1 MKFGKSFTNRG
12 FIKMKWYIICY
23 LFGCAIA
30 FPLGM
35 YYQMCQDQKE
45 IETAQINAKK
55 GEETYKARLIA
66 CESDIKST
74 TIARN
79 FYKAELD
86 SIKNYDDNVRQE
98 MIAELERRKT
108 TKEYKIFERCM
119 EKAGL

>member
-1 MKFGKSFTNRG
+1 
-12 FIKMKWYIICY
+12 MKWYIICY

-35 YYQMCQDQKE
+35 HYQMRQDQKE

-55 GEETYKARLIA
+55 GEDKYKARLRA

-74 TIARN
+74 TIAMN
-79 FYKAELD
+79 FYKSEYD
-86 SIKNYDDNVRQE
+86 SIKNYDENVRQE
-98 MIAELERRKT
+98 MIEEL
-108 TKEYKIFERCM
+108 ERCM

>member
-1 MKFGKSFTNRG
+1 M
-12 FIKMKWYIICY
+12 
-23 LFGCAIA
+23 FGCAIA

-45 IETAQINAKK
+45 IETVHEDAKK
-55 GEETYKARLIA
+55 GEDKYKARLHA
-66 CESDIKST
+66 CESDIKSA

-79 FYKAELD
+79 FYKTELD
-86 SIKNYDDNVRQE
+86 SIQNYNETVRKE
-98 MIAELERRKT
+98 AIAEFERRKA

>member
-1 MKFGKSFTNRG
+1 
-12 FIKMKWYIICY
+12 MKWYIICY

-35 YYQMCQDQKE
+35 HYQMCQDQKE
-45 IETAQINAKK
+45 IETVHEDAKK
-55 GEETYKARLIA
+55 IENKNKARLIA
-66 CESDIKST
+66 CETDIKST
-74 TIARN
+74 TIDRN
-79 FYKAELD
+79 FYKAKLD
-86 SIKNYDDNVRQE
+86 SIKNYDENVRQE

>member
-1 MKFGKSFTNRG
+1 MR
-12 FIKMKWYIICY
+12 
-23 LFGCAIA
+23 
-30 FPLGM
+30 
-35 YYQMCQDQKE
+35 QDQKE
-45 IETAQINAKK
+45 IETVQSDVKK
-55 GEETYKARLIA
+55 IEDKYKARLIA

-86 SIKNYDDNVRQE
+86 SIKNYDENVRQE
-98 MIAELERRKT
+98 MIAELERRKA

>member
-1 MKFGKSFTNRG
+1 
-12 FIKMKWYIICY
+12 MKWYIICY

-35 YYQMCQDQKE
+35 YYQMLQDQKE
-45 IETAQINAKK
+45 IETVHEDAKK

-79 FYKAELD
+79 FYKTELD
-86 SIKNYDDNVRQE
+86 SIKNYDENVRQE

>member
-1 MKFGKSFTNRG
+1 
-12 FIKMKWYIICY
+12 MKWHIVCY
-23 LFGCAIA
+23 LIGCAIA

-35 YYQMCQDQKE
+35 HYQMRQDQKE
-45 IETAQINAKK
+45 IETVQTNAKK
-55 GEETYKARLIA
+55 GEETYKARLRA

-86 SIKNYDDNVRQE
+86 SIKNYDENVRQE
-98 MIAELERRKT
+98 MIAELERRKA

>member
-1 MKFGKSFTNRG
+1 
-12 FIKMKWYIICY
+12 MKWHIVCY

-35 YYQMCQDQKE
+35 HYQARQEQKE
-45 IETAQINAKK
+45 IEVVKEDAKK
-55 GEETYKARLIA
+55 LEDKYKARLIA

-86 SIKNYDDNVRQE
+86 SIQNYNENVRQE
-98 MIAELERRKT
+98 ALKEIERRKA

>member
-1 MKFGKSFTNRG
+1 M
-12 FIKMKWYIICY
+12 
-23 LFGCAIA
+23 FGCAIA

-35 YYQMCQDQKE
+35 HYQMSQDQKE
-45 IETAQINAKK
+45 IETVHEDVKK
-55 GEETYKARLIA
+55 IEDNKARLIA

-86 SIKNYDDNVRQE
+86 SIKNYDENVRQE

>member
-1 MKFGKSFTNRG
+1 MR
-12 FIKMKWYIICY
+12 
-23 LFGCAIA
+23 
-30 FPLGM
+30 
-35 YYQMCQDQKE
+35 QDQKQ
-45 IETAQINAKK
+45 IETVQTDIKK
-55 GEETYKARLIA
+55 IEDKYKARLIA

-86 SIKNYDDNVRQE
+86 SIKNYDENVRQE

>member
-1 MKFGKSFTNRG
+1 
-12 FIKMKWYIICY
+12 MKWHIVCY
-23 LFGCAIA
+23 LIGCAIA

-35 YYQMCQDQKE
+35 HYQMRQDQNE
-45 IETAQINAKK
+45 IETVHKDAKK
-55 GEETYKARLIA
+55 IEDKYKARLIA

-86 SIKNYDDNVRQE
+86 SIKNYDENVRQE
-98 MIAELERRKT
+98 MIAELERRKA

>member
-1 MKFGKSFTNRG
+1 MKFGKSFTDRG

-30 FPLGM
+30 FSLGM
-35 YYQMCQDQKE
+35 HYQMRQDQKE

-55 GEETYKARLIA
+55 GEETYKARLLA
-66 CESDIKST
+66 CETDIKST
-74 TIARN
+74 TIDRN

>member
-1 MKFGKSFTNRG
+1 
-12 FIKMKWYIICY
+12 MKWYIICY

-45 IETAQINAKK
+45 IETVQINAKN

-79 FYKAELD
+79 FYKTELD
-86 SIKNYDDNVRQE
+86 SIKNYNENVSKE
-98 MIAELERRKT
+98 AIAEIERRKK
-108 TKEYKIFERCM
+108 TKEYKIFESCM